1 VDVVEAGDVGE
12 EEEGEAEEADARI
25 YVYIGVLS
33 PSGSRIT
40 ITHAWYLAPFSRDD
54 FEKQFSIAYFFHS
67 LLFII
72 LSVSYLLCTMLFCLR
87 QF

>member
-33 PSGSRIT
+33 PSGQNHKYACMVFRT
-40 ITHAWYLAPFSRDD
+40 IFKR
-54 FEKQFSIAYFFHS
+54 
-67 LLFII
+67 
-72 LSVSYLLCTMLFCLR
+72 
-87 QF
+87 